1 MIAEKIDLS
10 KYIEMRNDRPHIR
23 GRKLP
28 IMFIVSFQKA
38 NDSSVEDL
46 CDGYTLSQAQV
57 LAALLYYQEN
67 KELLDKQDELDNQ
80 ESLAYFERYARDRQK

>member
-67 KELLDKQDELDNQ
+67 KELLDKQDELDTQ